1 MLAGGGTL
9 HKCKKVTYTGNVG
22 QAMDAVDAVC
32 RGCNG
37 IVLYGSGEVSLVQ
50 NRSN

>member
-1 MLAGGGTL
+1 MGEGTL

-22 QAMDAVDAVC
+22 QAVDAVDAVG